1 MVPKLGGLATHW
13 GGMQPVFTF
22 IMSKDIKEK
31 SNINVEYFLFYL
43 VEQLLFSVF
52 TSTLVHYLKRFVLTC
67 IISVTPSDDTRYCS
81 LLLSNP
87 LVHAGA
93 QMHVHVL
100 CKEKQMNMYTVTR
113 SM

>member
-1 MVPKLGGLATHW
+1 M
-13 GGMQPVFTF
+13 FTF

-31 SNINVEYFLFYL
+31 SNMIVEYFLFYL

-67 IISVTPSDDTRYCS
+67 IISVTPSDDTRYCN

-100 CKEKQMNMYTVTR
+100 CKEKHK
-113 SM
+113 